1 MLGDFASLDVQN
13 TYRGS
18 DAYGIGFKTAD
29 ELALRLGIP
38 QDSVQRAQAGVRH
51 VLQEICSEGHC
62 AAQEQH
68 LIEKSV
74 ELLAVPVELIRTA
87 VEAELQDNRIIREM
101 IDDMP
106 CIYLDKL
113 YHAENSVAQQITRLI
128 QGEQAKW
135 STINIDD
142 TIQRIQQ
149 QVKIQLSPSQ
159 HKAVVNSLHNK
170 VSIITGGPGVGKTT
184 VVNTIIKVIHSTTAK
199 VTLCAP
205 TGRAAKRLSES
216 TSLEAKTIHRLLEFN
231 PSSYSFKYNR
241 DKPLD
246 TDFLVCDEAS
256 MIDVSLMNSLLK
268 AIPSHASVLI
278 VGDIDQLPSVG
289 SGAVLSDM
297 IESGVI
303 STARLT
309 DIFRQVKTSR
319 IIVNAHR
326 INEGKAP
333 FESIKGE
340 KSDFFTIHAH
350 NAEDVYNK
358 LIKVVT
364 KRLPQAFNLN
374 PIDDIQ
380 ILTPMN
386 RAGLGA
392 KSLNLELQKA
402 LNGHSENKITKYGN
416 TFAVGDKIIQTVNN
430 YDKDVFNGD
439 LGRIKHIDHDESEVK
454 IDFDNRSVIYD
465 FNELDEIDLA
475 YATTIHKSQGSEY
488 PAVVIPLA
496 MQHYTMLQCNLLYTG
511 VTRGKQLVVLVGEK
525 KAIFLAAKNKKTA
538 KRITNLKMRLAHS
551 TEL

>member
-1 MLGDFASLDVQN
+1 M
-13 TYRGS
+13 
-18 DAYGIGFKTAD
+18 
-29 ELALRLGIP
+29 
-38 QDSVQRAQAGVRH
+38 RH

-87 VEAELQDNRIIREM
+87 IEAELQDNRIIREM

-128 QGEQAKW
+128 QGEQTKW
-135 STINIDD
+135 SMINIDD
-142 TIQRIQQ
+142 ALQKTQQ

-159 HKAVVNSLHNK
+159 HKAVINSLHNK

-231 PSSYSFKYNR
+231 PSSYSFKYNC

-309 DIFRQVKTSR
+309 DIFRQAKTSR

-439 LGRIKHIDHDESEVK
+439 LGRIKHINHDESEVK

>member
-1 MLGDFASLDVQN
+1 MQN